1 MKNTIFESSD
11 RTVFIRGKVINSK
24 VIDLPEEWD
33 EIVDARTITVMLTAV
48 GAHQNVIVKRFDS
61 KQVHLQ
67 SNGAI
72 PIECY
77 YHVFAELKG
86 T

>member
-1 MKNTIFESSD
+1 MKNTIFKNSD
-11 RTVFIRGKVINSK
+11 KTVFIRGKVINSK

-33 EIVDARTITVMLTAV
+33 EIVDARTITVMLTPV

-61 KQVHLQ
+61 KQVYLQ

-86 T
+86 A

>member
-11 RTVFIRGKVINSK
+11 KTIFVRGKVINSK
-24 VIDLPEEWD
+24 VIDLPEQWHD
-33 EIVDARTITVMLTAV
+33 IVNPRTITVILTPV
-48 GAHQNVIVKRFDS
+48 GSHQNVIVKRFDS
-61 KQVHLQ
+61 RQVHLQ

-77 YHVFAELKG
+77 YHVFAELKD

>member
-11 RTVFIRGKVINSK
+11 KTVFVRGKVINSK
-24 VIDLPEEWD
+24 VIDLPSHWD
-33 EIVDARTITVMLTAV
+33 KSIDARTITVMLTPV

-67 SNGAI
+67 SNGSI

-77 YHVFAELKG
+77 YHVFAELNG
-86 T
+86 A

>member
-11 RTVFIRGKVINSK
+11 KTVFIRGKVINSK
-24 VIDLPEEWD
+24 IIDLPNEWE
-33 EIVDARTITVMLTAV
+33 EIVDLRTITVCLTPV
-48 GAHQNVIVKRFDS
+48 GAHQNVIVKRFDA